1 MVALLLLEAP
11 ADCWQR
17 DDDNYDSGASGDG
30 SVGSDDESFI
40 AGSRD
45 SEQSD
50 EEEDDDGEEDRW
62 KDGEEDEDENKKA
75 LCMYALLSGTGLGD
89 IFCANHACRHCDAD
103 EDHDPASEYEDPL
116 ECAVCGVFGIYILAA
131 VLGPGT
137 DIV

>member
-50 EEEDDDGEEDRW
+50 EEEDDDGEEDKW

-75 LCMYALLSGTGLGD
+75 LCMYALLSDARLGGFFVL
-89 IFCANHACRHCDAD
+89 IM
-103 EDHDPASEYEDPL
+103 
-116 ECAVCGVFGIYILAA
+116 LA
-131 VLGPGT
+131 
-137 DIV
+137 DIVMQMKTTTRHRNMRTR